1 VARDGAITVFV
12 EVKERR
18 GTSHGEG
25 FESVTSSKRR
35 RILGAARVYA
45 ARHGLSES
53 PLRFDVI
60 SIDWQA
66 GSPRVRHDRD
76 AFSADG

>member
-1 VARDGAITVFV
+1 M

-25 FESVTSSKRR
+25 YEAVTVGKQRR
-35 RILGAARVYA
+35 MARAARIYA
-45 ARHGLSES
+45 AENGLSES

-60 SIDWQA
+60 SVDWRA
-66 GSPRVRHDRD
+66 GRPAIRHDTG
-76 AFSADG
+76 AFSLDS